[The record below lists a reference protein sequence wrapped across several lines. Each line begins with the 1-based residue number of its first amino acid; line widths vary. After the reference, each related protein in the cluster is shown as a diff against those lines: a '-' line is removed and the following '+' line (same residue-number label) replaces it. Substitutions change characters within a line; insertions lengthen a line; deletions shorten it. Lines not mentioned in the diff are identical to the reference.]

1 MLVLRVYFAWV
12 KHSFA
17 EIKAKEKLTL
27 SVKYPVACL
36 ASRATYPKVLK
47 SMQPPGQMTS
57 L

>member
-47 SMQPPGQMTS
+47 SMQPPGQMRFV
-57 L
+57 